1 MSGLIDAE
9 DLVKERIT
17 NTMKTDVPGFS
28 FVNAFQKSVHK
39 DDRFLF
45 VVLALNERT
54 GDYAVWQTYNATTNS
69 LNHGVYGIKELGDA
83 ISVCKEACSYC

>member
-1 MSGLIDAE
+1 MSGLIDATGI
-9 DLVKERIT
+9 VKERIA
-17 NTMKTDVPGFS
+17 NTMKTDVPGFT
-28 FVNAFQKSVHK
+28 FVNAFKKSEHE

-69 LNHGVYGIKELGDA
+69 LNHGVYGIRGLGDA
-83 ISVCKEACSYC
+83 ISVCKEACNYC